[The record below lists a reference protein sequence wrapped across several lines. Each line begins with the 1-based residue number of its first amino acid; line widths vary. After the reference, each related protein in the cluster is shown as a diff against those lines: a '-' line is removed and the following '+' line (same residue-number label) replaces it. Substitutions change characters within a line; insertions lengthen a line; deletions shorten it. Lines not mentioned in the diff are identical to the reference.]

1 MTPLI
6 GQYYSAVDL
15 GHSDLK
21 VAIATQEKAMA
32 SRQSETIGDT
42 LILAEP
48 IGGSFTCGVS
58 TTPDQLLNK
67 KEWYSD
73 QGFNL
78 FDLARGG
85 GSGFHSEGQI
95 NGWIV
100 SKISNL
106 RNHVILLERVIIA
119 TLAENDV
126 TARSRIDEGN
136 EFVGVWVEDK
146 KIANIVTHTTGSV
159 TSTWFTIN
167 VSMDLEPWQF
177 IVPCGLDAA
186 ITSAK
191 DSGSEADVETVKQSL
206 INAWAAEIGSDPEV
220 ISKSELDSRI

>member
-15 GHSDLK
+15 GQSDLQ
-21 VAIATQEKAMA
+21 VAIATQEKAMV

-42 LILAEP
+42 LILVEP
-48 IGGSFTCGVS
+48 IGGSFTCGAS

-73 QGFNL
+73 QGFDL
-78 FDLARGG
+78 FDVARGG
-85 GSGFHSEGQI
+85 GSTYNAEGQI
-95 NGWIV
+95 NGWFV
-100 SKISNL
+100 SKVSNL
-106 RNHVILLERVIIA
+106 RNHIILLERVFIA
-119 TLAENDV
+119 ALAENGV

-136 EFVGVWVEDK
+136 KFVGVWVDDK
-146 KIANIVTHTTGSV
+146 KIANFGTHTTGSV
-159 TSTWFTIN
+159 TSTWFAVN

-186 ITSAK
+186 VTSVK
-191 DSGSEADVETVKQSL
+191 ESGSEADVEAFKQSL